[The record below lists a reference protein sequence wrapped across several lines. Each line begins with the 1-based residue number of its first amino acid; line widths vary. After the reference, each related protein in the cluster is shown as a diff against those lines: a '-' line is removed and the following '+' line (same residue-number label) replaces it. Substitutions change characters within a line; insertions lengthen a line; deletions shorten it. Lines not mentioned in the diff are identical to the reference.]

1 MARKTINVD
10 TLKLHINNRLADTVF
25 EGCLHAGHR
34 PIVGSDFRKGL
45 MNTLEMVLHE
55 TGNYKG
61 FRYLGLDEVPKGHLP
76 GIKRNHRDEPD
87 WTDTDNTRVRYF

>member
-1 MARKTINVD
+1 MARKTIDVE
-10 TLKLHINNRLADTVF
+10 TLKRHINNRLSDTVF
-25 EGCLHAGHR
+25 DSRR
-34 PIVGSDFRKGL
+34 PDIVGSDFRKGL
-45 MNTLEMVLHE
+45 MNTLEVVLHE

>member
-61 FRYLGLDEVPKGHLP
+61 FRYLGLDEVPAEHMP
-76 GIKRNHRDEPD
+76 GIYRDPNGEPAWD
-87 WTDTDNTRVRYF
+87 GTDNTRVRYF

>member
-1 MARKTINVD
+1 MARKTID
-10 TLKLHINNRLADTVF
+10 IETLKQHINNRLSDTVF
-25 EGCLHAGHR
+25 DGRR
-34 PIVGSDFRKGL
+34 PNIVGSDFRKGL